1 MFPEDSFTAGN
12 EGGRLFVAPGRPAG
26 FGKRFSLLVE
36 VRAVLDGRPPR
47 LYNGLGLSVMRGM
60 YHNVSGRKKPS
71 RLGWVAFAFAA
82 IVGRFCRHG
91 IRIGGCGYDGGSGD
105 GRRPVTGLPHPRP

>member
-1 MFPEDSFTAGN
+1 MFSEDSFAAGN

-47 LYNGLGLSVMRGM
+47 PYNGLKFSVMRVM

-71 RLGWVAFAFAA
+71 RLGWKVFAFGARWGA
-82 IVGRFCRHG
+82 VCRQGIV
-91 IRIGGCGYDGGSGD
+91 IGGCG
-105 GRRPVTGLPHPRP
+105 